1 MQFDDIFTDNGT
13 GRHYS
18 FEYEDTDETNYVF
31 FCSIDLCGVPSYL
44 DEDEAE
50 KLYDNPKQA
59 EQIGTVTGFL
69 ILSEEMQNRDID
81 ILDKCDEADGN
92 LEYAV
97 SALMENDGPFLNI
110 EVFNHFYIHE
120 ITLNGR
126 HDTPEMFG
134 RVIDE
139 LPDIVFTHYHVC
151 PDMLIYMPAHLPYD
165 DTLDEIERRIASA
178 VKSEYVENHIDIDTF
193 DIDEPHIILTPKQNN
208 MALGRRYEGE
218 TYPERAKDKAI
229 WEKYE
234 SVGFEEWKNTRVM
247 YKIITE

>member
-1 MQFDDIFTDNGT
+1 MQFDDIFTDDGT

-18 FEYEDTDETNYVF
+18 FEYEDTDETNYVI
-31 FCSIDLCGVPSYL
+31 FCSIDICGIPSYI

-59 EQIGTVTGFL
+59 EPIGTITGFL
-69 ILSEEMQNRDID
+69 ILSDEMQNRDID
-81 ILDKCDEADGN
+81 ILDKCDEADGD

-97 SALMENDGPFLNI
+97 SALMENDGPFLNL

-120 ITLNGR
+120 ITLNDR
-126 HDTPEMFG
+126 YDTPEMFE
-134 RVIDE
+134 RVIEE

-151 PDMLIYMPAHLPYD
+151 PDMLIYMPARRPYND
-165 DTLDEIERRIASA
+165 PLDEIEREIATE
-178 VKSEYVENHIDIDTF
+178 VHRDNIERFLGIKPKSE
-193 DIDEPHIILTPKQNN
+193 PHLILSPKQQA
-208 MALGRRYEGE
+208 MALGRRYKGE
-218 TYPERAKDKAI
+218 TYPESAKDKAL

-247 YKIITE
+247 YKIIDE